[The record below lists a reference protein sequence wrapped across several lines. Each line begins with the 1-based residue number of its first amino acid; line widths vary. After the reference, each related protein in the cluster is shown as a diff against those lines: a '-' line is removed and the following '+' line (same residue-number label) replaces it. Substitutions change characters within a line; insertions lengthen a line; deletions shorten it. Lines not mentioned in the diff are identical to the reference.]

1 MKATKSSEE
10 IKDVSE
16 RKVFKKIKS
25 ALGSVG
31 YEAIT
36 HILMLYYTLN
46 APNTPLW
53 CRTVILGSLGYFISL
68 IDGIPDLTP
77 FLGYSDD
84 IIVLS
89 AAVTSLSQHITPDIK
104 EKACQKADT
113 IIKPKKND

>member
-1 MKATKSSEE
+1 MKPKPTKSTKE
-10 IKDVSE
+10 VTE
-16 RKVFKKIKS
+16 RKLLDKIKS

-31 YEAIT
+31 HDAILHT
-36 HILMLYYTLN
+36 LMLYYTLN

-104 EKACQKADT
+104 EKANQKTDS
-113 IIKPKKND
+113 ILKPKTSN